1 MVNSYLEYVSK
12 LKHDQPPDYDF
23 CRKLFRDELKKLGI
37 PTNGKL
43 SFALEKSPNKNTKR
57 GNKTPVKRNT
67 NGAVSNK
74 QGISDSEEDDIKESP
89 EQKPKRNTKKLKETK
104 ASWRDCPTAVASNIV
119 KAGEYV
125 SASPKPAKRQRKL

>member
-1 MVNSYLEYVSK
+1 MVNSYLDYVSK
-12 LKHDQPPDYDF
+12 LKHDQPPDYNF

-43 SFALEKSPNKNTKR
+43 TFAPEKVPSKSAKR
-57 GNKTPVKRNT
+57 GEKTPVKRNT
-67 NGAVSNK
+67 NVAVSNR
-74 QGISDSEEDDIKESP
+74 QGISDSEEDDINESP
-89 EQKPKRNTKKLKETK
+89 QQRPKRNTKNLKEAK

-125 SASPKPAKRQRKL
+125 SASQKPAKRQRKL